1 MQYSKKRKAYVC
13 ESTMDSAGETF
24 KATISKALV
33 TKINI
38 AIVIFL
44 LVTCVA
50 VVGLQPVSMFNTDV
64 ASLVECVLRDCH
76 SKKVRLVKV
85 L

>member
-1 MQYSKKRKAYVC
+1 
-13 ESTMDSAGETF
+13 MDPTGETC

-33 TKINI
+33 TKINT

-50 VVGLQPVSMFNTDV
+50 VVGLRPVSMFNTNV
-64 ASLVECVLRDCH
+64 ASLVECALRDCH
-76 SKKVRLVKV
+76 SKKVRLVQV